1 MYIIKTQ
8 SKSKKNSEDKYY
20 TYRLMES
27 LRVGDKVKKI
37 TLLNLGSDFSVE
49 KRDWKILSDRVNDI
63 LNQTPSLFE
72 MDSLLESL
80 AQQYATKIIASKAK
94 VVNIIKEGDDASS
107 GENKSKDNEDKYKEI
122 DTTTVKNS
130 DVKSIGV
137 ENILYETIKELEL
150 VDKFKELGLT
160 NIQINS
166 AIGTLVAKAT
176 NPSSEAKAFDWLC
189 SKSAINE
196 LIGCDFNNISSN
208 SIYRISDKLYAN
220 KEEIEEHLYSRQ
232 KEIFNYRE
240 TITLY
245 DLTNTY
251 FEGSA
256 KGIERAV
263 RGRSKEKRS
272 DAPIITLG
280 VMLDSSG
287 FVRKSEIFDGNVSE
301 GKTFQE
307 MLERLQVPSK
317 DKTLL
322 NTIPSLVVMDAGIAT
337 QANIDYLVANGY
349 EYIVVSRKKDKSF
362 DETKAK
368 PVKLNSKD
376 EVIVRAQKVINEET
390 GEIELFVHSK
400 DRELKEAA
408 MQKRVQD
415 LFLEKL
421 QYLKDGLVIKGRT
434 KSYEKV
440 LESIGR
446 HKGKYPAISQYY
458 SIITTKDPDG
468 DNAIDI
474 VWSEKKSLDNK
485 SSINGVYCLRSNNT
499 TMDEQTMW
507 KTYTTLTDLE
517 AVFKSLKSELGL
529 RPIFHQTQSR
539 VDGHLFI
546 TLLAYSIIH
555 TIRYKLKKEDIHY
568 SWSTIRE
575 KLSSQVRVTT
585 SMKCKD
591 GSTLYIRQSTEPTQE
606 EKEIYDALGINHQV
620 GEVTHTYV

>member
-8 SKSKKNSEDKYY
+8 SKSKKDSDNKYY

-37 TLLNLGSDFSVE
+37 TLLNLGSSFRVE
-49 KRDWKILSDRVNDI
+49 KRYWKILSDRVNDI

-72 MDSLLESL
+72 MDDKLESL
-80 AQQYATKIIASKAK
+80 AQEYVIKIIASKAK
-94 VVNIIKEGDDASS
+94 V
-107 GENKSKDNEDKYKEI
+107 KDKNEEKYKEV
-122 DTTTVKNS
+122 DTTTIKNS
-130 DVKSIGV
+130 DVKTIGV
-137 ENILYETIKELEL
+137 ENILYETIQELKL
-150 VDKFKELGLT
+150 PDKLKSLGLT
-160 NIQINS
+160 NIQLNS

-189 SKSAINE
+189 DTSAINE
-196 LIGCDFNNISSN
+196 LIGCDFNQISSN
-208 SIYRISDKLYAN
+208 NIYRISDKLYAN
-220 KEEIEEHLYSRQ
+220 KEDIEEHLYTKQ
-232 KEIFNYRE
+232 KEIFNYKE

-256 KGIERAV
+256 KGIEKAS

-287 FVRKSEIFDGNVSE
+287 FVRKSQIFDGNVSE

-307 MLERLQVPSK
+307 MLDKLRVPTK
-317 DKTLL
+317 DKNLL
-322 NTIPSLVVMDAGIAT
+322 NTVPSLVVMDAGIAT
-337 QANIDYLVANGY
+337 QANIDYLSSNGY
-349 EYIVVSRKKDKSF
+349 EYIVVSRKRDKSF
-362 DETKAK
+362 DETKATT
-368 PVKLNSKD
+368 VKINNKD

-400 DRELKEAA
+400 PRELKEDA

-415 LFLEKL
+415 IFLQKL
-421 QYLKDGLVIKGRT
+421 QYLKDGLLIKRRT
-434 KSYEKV
+434 KAYEKV
-440 LESIGR
+440 LESIGKL
-446 HKGKYPAISQYY
+446 KGKYPAISQYY
-458 SIITTKDPDG
+458 SIVTTKDPNG
-468 DNAIDI
+468 VNAINI
-474 VWSEKKSLDNK
+474 VWNEKKSLDNK

-499 TMDEQTMW
+499 TMDEHTMW
-507 KTYTTLTDLE
+507 QTYTTLTDLE
-517 AVFKSLKSELGL
+517 AVFRSLESELGL

-555 TIRYKLKKEDIHY
+555 TIRYKLKREGIHY
-568 SWSTIRE
+568 SWSKIRDI
-575 KLSSQVRVTT
+575 LSSQVRVST

-591 GSTLYIRQSTEPTQE
+591 GSTLYIRQSTEPTPKQ
-606 EKEIYDALGINHQV
+606 KEIYDALKIDYHA
-620 GEVTHTYV
+620 GEVMHTYT